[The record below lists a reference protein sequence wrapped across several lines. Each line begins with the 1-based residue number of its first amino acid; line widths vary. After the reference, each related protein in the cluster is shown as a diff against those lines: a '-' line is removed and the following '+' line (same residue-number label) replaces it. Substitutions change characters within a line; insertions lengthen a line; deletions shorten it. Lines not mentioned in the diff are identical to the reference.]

1 MNNQKFVS
9 KDVFDSI
16 QFDRLFKKIPNHPLE
31 LWAGVNADGHK
42 ALRYF
47 GNFVKTAIDPT
58 VGIMVRQLYVD
69 GKKCLEFSLD
79 DPEFTDIFYAF
90 CDDIV
95 SSSRMHAGKET
106 GYAYLKWRYIKW
118 KQMFLKKK
126 SMLSKQEIMGLIGEL
141 YFLKEKLIP
150 VYTEEKALRSW
161 TASEPTIKDFSL
173 DSTWFELKTIGA
185 KQTTVIIDSLEQL
198 DSSASGH
205 LVVIRLESMAPSYDG
220 LKLNR
225 LVNDLRDQFALHG
238 LDQEFDGKLLDRGY
252 VPSDK
257 YDEYCFEFIS
267 LSSYLVD
274 TQFPALR
281 KSDVNEAVE
290 AAEYKLNLSRLSQC
304 MENDLNGH

>member
-1 MNNQKFVS
+1 MNNKKFVS
-9 KDVFDSI
+9 KDIFDSI
-16 QFDRLFKKIPNHPLE
+16 QFDTLFKKIPNHPLE
-31 LWAGVNADGHK
+31 LWAGVNSEGHK

-47 GNFVKTAIDPT
+47 GDFVKTPIGPT
-58 VGIMVRQLYVD
+58 AGIMVRQLYVD
-69 GKKCLEFSLD
+69 NKKCLEFSLD

-95 SSSRMHAGKET
+95 SASRVHANKET

-141 YFLKEKLIP
+141 YFLREKLIP

-185 KQTTVIIDSLEQL
+185 KQTSVIIDSLEQL
-198 DSSASGH
+198 DSNASGH
-205 LVVIRLESMAPSYDG
+205 LVVIRLETMAASYDG
-220 LKLNR
+220 LKLNS
-225 LVNDLRDQFALHG
+225 LVSDLRDQLALHG

-252 VPSDK
+252 VSLDK
-257 YDEYCFEFIS
+257 YDEYCFELLS

-274 TQFPALR
+274 SRFPALR
-281 KSDVNEAVE
+281 KRDVNEAVE
-290 AAEYKLNLSRLSQC
+290 SAEYKLNLSRLSQY
-304 MENDLNGH
+304 MEND